1 MSRAGLKLHERG
13 RLNMEGECFSIMK
26 SICLSHSFR
35 LACNWSYDNTNGLT
49 YPVMPAVPT
58 TQMRFEEVFV
68 PDNFTP
74 TAEKPY
80 TYLDISELHK
90 RDEVLSRRE
99 LREVQRRRGE
109 HDGQQGFWVEKEWE
123 VVAIPERKRL
133 FLFGSGR
140 SPSKN

>member
-1 MSRAGLKLHERG
+1 
-13 RLNMEGECFSIMK
+13 
-26 SICLSHSFR
+26 
-35 LACNWSYDNTNGLT
+35 
-49 YPVMPAVPT
+49 MP
-58 TQMRFEEVFV
+58 
-68 PDNFTP
+68 DDFTP
-74 TAEKPY
+74 TTENPY